1 MQRNF
6 FEFIKNNSQF
16 IYSLI
21 LIIFIPVAIV
31 INTLVNIDSTQ
42 KNMDSE
48 LRKKAVLAE
57 SIFAASVADSLANDQ
72 AIQQKIDQITKTNLE
87 LKEVTVMK
95 PETDGFRVVAS
106 SDAKNISLLIKSEE
120 NTIAWINEKST
131 ATLISDPNE
140 TPAERYWA
148 VASLLRDTA
157 GAKIAVVD
165 LKVSLEDIDALT
177 RKSLSTSLI
186 YLVVT
191 IFIVL
196 LLLVN
201 HFRFFEYAI
210 LFRRLKEVDKMK
222 DDFISIAS
230 HELKT
235 PMAAIKG
242 YLSMIFEGVAGSI
255 DQKAKGH
262 LEKVYAN
269 VKRLDILVNELL
281 DVSRLEQQRI
291 QFDMQPVDISQI
303 IKQIIGELKVKAD
316 EKKLYIKYQEPAE
329 PKPVI
334 FADPERI
341 GQVLD
346 NVIGNAIKYTPKG
359 GIEIFHKIE
368 SDKLQTMIKDT
379 GIGMAPEDRKRLFE
393 QFYRIQNEK
402 TMDIPGTGL
411 GLWITRELV
420 HRMNGEIY
428 ADSMEGVGSQFTIVF
443 SIIKEKKWEKWPGY
457 YSWVILVFLS
467 SWE

>member
-1 MQRNF
+1 MQKDF
-6 FEFIKNNSQF
+6 FGFLKNNSQF

-31 INTLVNIDSTQ
+31 VNTLVNIQNTQ

-57 SIFAASVADSLANDQ
+57 SIFAATVADSLALDS
-72 AIQQKIDQITKTNLE
+72 AIQQKIDQITKSNLE
-87 LKEVTVMK
+87 LKEITVMK
-95 PETDGFRVVAS
+95 PETDGFRIVAS
-106 SDAKNISLLIKSEE
+106 SDPKNISLLIKSEE

-140 TPAERYWA
+140 APAERYWA
-148 VASLLRDTA
+148 VASLLRDLSGT
-157 GAKIAVVD
+157 KIAVVN
-165 LKVSLEDIDALT
+165 LKVSLEDVDALT

-186 YLVVT
+186 YLMVT

-201 HFRFFEYAI
+201 HFRFFEYAV

-281 DVSRLEQQRI
+281 DVSRLEQQRV

-329 PKPVI
+329 PKPII
-334 FADPERI
+334 FADQERI

-346 NVIGNAIKYTPKG
+346 NVIGNAIKYTQKG
-359 GIEIFHKIE
+359 GIEIFHRLE
-368 SDKLQTMIKDT
+368 NDKLKTIIKDT
-379 GIGMAPEDRKRLFE
+379 GIGMAPEDRQRLFE

-420 HRMNGEIY
+420 RRQNGEIY

-443 SIIKEKKWEKWPGY
+443 SVIKEKK
-457 YSWVILVFLS
+457 
-467 SWE
+467 

>member
-1 MQRNF
+1 MQKDF
-6 FEFIKNNSQF
+6 FGFIKNNSQF

-31 INTLVNIDSTQ
+31 INTLTNIHSTQ
-42 KNMDSE
+42 QNMDSE

-57 SIFAASVADSLANDQ
+57 SIFAAAAADSLDDDN
-72 AIQQKIDQITKTNLE
+72 AIQQKIDLIVKANSE
-87 LKEVTVMK
+87 LVAITVMK
-95 PETDGFRVVAS
+95 PETDGFLVVAS
-106 SDAKNISLLIKSEE
+106 SDAKNYGLLLKSEE

-131 ATLISDPNE
+131 ATLISDSEQGSP
-140 TPAERYWA
+140 ERYWS
-148 VASLLRDTA
+148 VASLLRDPL
-157 GAKIAVVD
+157 GVKKAVVNLRVTLAD
-165 LKVSLEDIDALT
+165 VDALT
-177 RKSLSTSLI
+177 RKSLSNSMI
-186 YLVVT
+186 YLVTT
-191 IFIVL
+191 IFLVL
-196 LLLVN
+196 LLLIN
-201 HFRFFEYAI
+201 HFRFFEYAV

-242 YLSMIFEGVAGSI
+242 YLSMIFEGVAGTV

-269 VKRLDILVNELL
+269 VKRLDVLVNELL

-291 QFDMQPVDISQI
+291 QFDMQPVDVSQI
-303 IKQIIGELKVKAD
+303 IKQIINELQVKAD
-316 EKKLYIKYQEPAE
+316 EKKLYIKYQNLPD
-329 PKPVI
+329 PKPMI

-346 NVIGNAIKYTPKG
+346 NVIGNAIKYTQKG
-359 GIEIFHKIE
+359 GIEIFHQI
-368 SDKLQTMIKDT
+368 DNGKLKTMVKDT
-379 GIGMAPEDRKRLFE
+379 GIGMSPEDRTRLFE

-420 HRMNGEIY
+420 RRMNGEIY
-428 ADSMEGVGSQFTIVF
+428 ADSMEGVGSQFAIVF
-443 SIIKEKKWEKWPGY
+443 SIIRENK
-457 YSWVILVFLS
+457 
-467 SWE
+467 